1 MNMKLPALLFKSI
14 LLVLLFVV
22 VGTAVIFGW
31 SIGIGW
37 LLTLFLPF
45 SWFEASLLLM
55 VASIA
60 IGALGVR
67 MLLSMPPALPPMTDS
82 ESLFDP
88 PIASDRFYSS
98 GERVTFEAWFRF
110 EMAND
115 IFWELTDTPSIV
127 NSMDERETK
136 ELAIRLTDIA
146 VNFLKNRK
154 SGAYRVKVSK
164 NQLMQQMKKM
174 QLRPYDDDI
183 LEAAADA
190 ITLRLSHDEMMA
202 DIVRDQSWDEID
214 PDL

>member
-1 MNMKLPALLFKSI
+1 MNMKLPTLLLRSF
-14 LLVLLFVV
+14 LLLLLFVV

-45 SWFEASLLLM
+45 TWFEASLLLM
-55 VASIA
+55 LASIA

-67 MLLSMPPALPPMTDS
+67 MLLSMPPPPMTDS
-82 ESLFDP
+82 ESFFDP

-115 IFWELTDTPSIV
+115 IFWELTDTPSIG

-146 VNFLKNRK
+146 VNLLKNRK
-154 SGAYRVKVSK
+154 SNAYRVKVSK

-183 LEAAADA
+183 LQAGADA

>member
-1 MNMKLPALLFKSI
+1 MNMKLPTLLFRSF
-14 LLVLLFVV
+14 LLLLLFVM

-45 SWFEASLLLM
+45 TWFEASLLLM
-55 VASIA
+55 LASIA

-67 MLLSMPPALPPMTDS
+67 MLLSMPPPPMTDS

-115 IFWELTDTPSIV
+115 IFWELTDTPSIG
-127 NSMDERETK
+127 NSMNERETK

-146 VNFLKNRK
+146 VNLLKNRK
-154 SGAYRVKVSK
+154 SNAYRVKVSK
-164 NQLMQQMKKM
+164 NQLMQQMKRM
-174 QLRPYDDDI
+174 QLRPYDDDM
-183 LEAAADA
+183 LQAAADV

>member
-1 MNMKLPALLFKSI
+1 MKLPGLLINSI
-14 LLVLLFVV
+14 LLVLFFLV

-45 SWFEASLLLM
+45 TWFEASLLVML
-55 VASIA
+55 ASIA
-60 IGALGVR
+60 IGALGAR
-67 MLLSMPPALPPMTDS
+67 MLLSMPPPMTDS

-115 IFWELTDTPSIV
+115 VFWELMDTPSIG

-136 ELAIRLTDIA
+136 ELAIRLTDVA
-146 VNFLKNRK
+146 VNSLKNRK
-154 SGAYRVKVSK
+154 SSAYRVKVSK

-174 QLRPYDDDI
+174 QLRPYDDDM
-183 LEAAADA
+183 LQAAADA